1 MGSDICSLIHCPYVV
16 LLKALKLLFVGPK
29 VAWMRKRASCAGERS
44 HCSDS
49 GGKDVVVVTVLLVV
63 VVAVLLVVAVKV
75 LLVVVVVVTVLL
87 LSPLLSPLL
96 SLLPSLLVLL
106 LTSLISYVVMV
117 VIVAVVVIAVLPI
130 LVLLV
135 LLPLS
140 LVLLALLLLLLPLLS
155 VTWGVDKL
163 ITEMLPEVTSL
174 IPVRVLRAVTRFVA
188 IVSWL
193 MLVVKAAVTAA
204 DELAGTVMV

>member
-140 LVLLALLLLLLPLLS
+140 LVLLALLLLLPLLS